1 MVMKMVVQINRY
13 EIKDGKYYSKS
24 GKAKVI
30 IDYLE
35 YQEICSIDTNNEELN
50 QILAEIVLKELNTGK
65 YEKINSDIEFNGDIE
80 WD

>member
-1 MVMKMVVQINRY
+1 MVVQINRY
-13 EIKDGKYYSKS
+13 KIQGGKYYSRS

-35 YQEICSIDTNNEELN
+35 YREICSFETNNEGLN

-65 YEKINSDIEFNGDIE
+65 YEEMDGDVE
-80 WD
+80 